1 MQGNRIHHTYHIPGT
16 LAANIAIQ
24 FTVEAN
30 MSLLHVSAVA
40 SNDSDATIEI
50 GSSADQNGFLVAAVI
65 GDSNVPAEF
74 AIADFDGA
82 LLGSPGSEYP
92 RLTDGLIFTV
102 DLDYDG
108 AAGTAAANV
117 TIVLVFS
124 EG

>member
-1 MQGNRIHHTYHIPGT
+1 MQGNRIHQAYHIPGT

-40 SNDSDATIEI
+40 SNNSDATLEI
-50 GSSADQNGFLVAAVI
+50 GLSTDQNGFLTAVVI
-65 GDSNVPAEF
+65 GDSDVPVEF
-74 AIADFDGA
+74 ELADFDGA
-82 LLGSPGSEYP
+82 LVPTPGSDYP
-92 RLTDGLIFTV
+92 RLLDGEIMTV

-108 AAGTAAANV
+108 SAGTAAANV
-117 TIVLVFS
+117 TIVLTFS